1 MIYFYLFMKE
11 FVMNFICLNDF
22 VVMLLCVVFGVFYF
36 VYVV

>member
-1 MIYFYLFMKE
+1 MKE
-11 FVMNFICLNDF
+11 FVMNVICLNDF